1 MVIIDTRTYLNQ
13 LKNID
18 NRIKDLLKEAEHW
31 YDIATSTGSSD
42 FTTPRVQT
50 SKNPDKMG
58 EVVGKVVDY
67 HNSCLKL
74 ANEKT
79 ELKHVIIEQIKGLEG
94 IEGELYYN
102 ILYGHYVDKK
112 NMNTIAVENGYS
124 YRRIMTLLNTAL
136 YEFEKRYGDTYLKS

>member
-18 NRIKDLLKEAEHW
+18 NRIKDLLKEAERW
-31 YDIATSTGSSD
+31 YDIATSTSGGDYTS
-42 FTTPRVQT
+42 PKVQT
-50 SKNPDKMG
+50 SKKPDRIGKA
-58 EVVGKVVDY
+58 VGKVVDY
-67 HNSCLKL
+67 QNSCVKL
-74 ANEKT
+74 AEEKA
-79 ELKHVIIEQIKGLEG
+79 EMKHTIIEQIKGMEG

-102 ILYGHYVDKK
+102 ILYGHYVEKK
-112 NMNTIAVENGYS
+112 NMNAIAVENGYS